1 MLKHARPY
9 RFPPLA
15 QVRAQTPS
23 GEHPLLGDVQATL
36 SQGFQEGLDKGY
48 QEGLAGGRADG
59 LAQGLQE
66 GLAKGRQQ
74 ALDQARAEARARW
87 DALAAPIDALMQAL
101 QQQRAEEQAA
111 LRQDV
116 VDLVAKVARQ
126 VIRCELALQPAQLL
140 SLVEETLTA
149 LPPTRDDEVEVFLNP
164 EELERIRE
172 LDPTRAGRW
181 QLRPDPALEPGECR
195 VQAAGREADAGC
207 RQRLSA
213 CMEQVQAQLAQ
224 EDEPPPL
231 EAAA

>member
-15 QVRAQTPS
+15 QVLAQAQPGS
-23 GEHPLLGDVQATL
+23 APGLGDVQAALT
-36 SQGFQEGLDKGY
+36 QGFQEGLDKGY
-48 QEGLAGGRADG
+48 QEGLASGRADG
-59 LAQGLQE
+59 QAHGLQE
-66 GLAKGRQQ
+66 GLAQGRQQ

-87 DALAAPIDALMQAL
+87 AALATPVDALMQAL
-101 QQQRAEEQAA
+101 RQQRAEEHAA

-126 VIRCELALQPAQLL
+126 VIRCELTLQPVQLL

-172 LDPTRAGRW
+172 LDPTRAARW
-181 QLRPDPALEPGECR
+181 QLRADPALEAGECR

-207 RQRLSA
+207 RQRLGA
-213 CMEQVQAQLAQ
+213 CMAQVQAQLGPDDDA
-224 EDEPPPL
+224 PL

>member
-15 QVRAQTPS
+15 QVRAQAHPDAAS
-23 GEHPLLGDVQATL
+23 GPVDVQASL
-36 SQGFQEGLDKGY
+36 SQGYQEGLEKGY
-48 QEGLAGGRADG
+48 QEGHSGGRADG
-59 LAQGLQE
+59 LAHGLQE
-66 GLAKGRQQ
+66 GLVQGRQQ

-87 DALAAPIDALMQAL
+87 DALAAPLDALMQAL

-181 QLRPDPALEPGECR
+181 QLRADPALEPGECR

-213 CMEQVQAQLAQ
+213 CLDQVRTQLAQ
-224 EDEPPPL
+224 DADEPPM